1 MSLTPSLAQF
11 CVLVKSMLKTN
22 NSTCYSF
29 KNARG
34 KKKNLIAVIC
44 KRSVTKSRGH
54 PNPPPK
60 KACSPMMDNSSRL
73 LQTNQIFSFE
83 PWLSDTSP

>member
-34 KKKNLIAVIC
+34 EKKKPHSRHLQE
-44 KRSVTKSRGH
+44 KRYEVTGSSK
-54 PNPPPK
+54 PPPK